1 MFDLEP
7 IENSIGSRI
16 ASDPEVYP
24 NTPPK
29 TFSSFKPSM
38 QDFWSHPWGV
48 DLSLF
53 RGLPTGRPGPG
64 QGVQGTPCTTTKT
77 VGFSGFLPPRLI
89 DATAQ
94 ASVDSRSSNSRAS
107 VASLAR
113 QRAGRGAGVPGTWR
127 GPTAMTG
134 RPLVEGARAPG
145 RLDLT
150 IPFPHQAV
158 DSSISSIAP
167 SCK

>member
-94 ASVDSRSSNSRAS
+94 PPLIQDLPTAGQAWPASRAS
-107 VASLAR
+107 AR
-113 QRAGRGAGVPGTWR
+113 DEARGSPGRGEDRQP
-127 GPTAMTG
+127 
-134 RPLVEGARAPG
+134 
-145 RLDLT
+145 
-150 IPFPHQAV
+150 
-158 DSSISSIAP
+158 
-167 SCK
+167 